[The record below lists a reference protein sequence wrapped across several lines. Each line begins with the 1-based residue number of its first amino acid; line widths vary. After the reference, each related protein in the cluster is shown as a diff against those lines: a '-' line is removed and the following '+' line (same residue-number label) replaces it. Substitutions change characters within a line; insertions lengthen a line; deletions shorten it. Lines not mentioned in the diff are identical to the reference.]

1 MDNYEYMEESTI
13 PVDLICKL
21 CKKPFID
28 PVILPS
34 PCEQTFC
41 LKCIQTNLEN
51 HSNNCSECNKKP
63 LSNNDLKS
71 ENPILRKMLGKLL
84 VKCCSCSE
92 ENIQRSNFSEH
103 IQQQCP
109 KRIVDCSAND
119 ILCPW
124 NGHYDELNE
133 HFNHCPYEKL
143 RTVLIKLINDARRID
158 ELNQLQIDFQ
168 SLENKYQEQQ
178 NRIQQIENEN
188 EILNNQINEMKK
200 FEIENKNLNEQL
212 NKLENFEIENK
223 SLNEKI
229 DEHINEINELKSKN
243 QLIQDQCDQYEIN
256 NNDIE
261 IELKILNESLQ
272 LTNIVIE
279 NFQAKIKFF
288 QENLNQLNLTQI
300 NNQTLNELYQQQ
312 QIQNDSLDKQNQY
325 LQETIVIYEQELE
338 HLQEYCKQ
346 IDADNQQYFLN
357 NKENQHLKVRLTEYE
372 KEIEQLKQYCKQIEA
387 ANQQYFLINEENNHL
402 KAQLIK
408 YEKQIEQLKQYCEQ
422 IEANNQQLIEQSIQ
436 YKIKIDQLT
445 INIKRLEAKLDRP
458 VIQSHII
465 ADQITY
471 NNNQL
476 VELIDKCQTGELV
489 NLNGQK
495 INDHDIDIVINKALI
510 NKQCQSLILWN
521 NCLTS
526 YSISRLFSFLNMN
539 ITLKKLSI
547 SNNHLS
553 DESIKS
559 LSESLSFKNVTL
571 KELVLS
577 SNEITDQGLIYLSD
591 MLKTNE
597 TLIVL
602 GLQDNNITD
611 KAIQYLCQVIQ
622 SDNKTIEEISLYSNK
637 LITDTSIDYIFNMI
651 TNNQS
656 LKTFWI
662 WNCHLSKQGK
672 HKLQQSIQS
681 KSDFDLRL

>member
-13 PVDLICKL
+13 PVDFICKL

-71 ENPILRKMLGKLL
+71 ENPILRKMLDKLL

-312 QIQNDSLDKQNQY
+312 QIQNDSFDKQNQY

-338 HLQEYCKQ
+338 HLQEY
-346 IDADNQQYFLN
+346 F
-357 NKENQHLKVRLTEYE
+357 
-372 KEIEQLKQYCKQIEA
+372 
-387 ANQQYFLINEENNHL
+387 
-402 KAQLIK
+402 
-408 YEKQIEQLKQYCEQ
+408 
-422 IEANNQQLIEQSIQ
+422 
-436 YKIKIDQLT
+436 
-445 INIKRLEAKLDRP
+445 
-458 VIQSHII
+458 I

-495 INDHDIDIVINKALI
+495 INDHDIDIVINKALF

-622 SDNKTIEEISLYSNK
+622 SDNKTIEEITLYSNK

-672 HKLQQSIQS
+672 HKLQQSIQW

>member
-133 HFNHCPYEKL
+133 HFNQCPYEKL

-200 FEIENKNLNEQL
+200 FESENKNLNEQL

-261 IELKILNESLQ
+261 IELKILNKSLQ

-357 NKENQHLKVRLTEYE
+357 NKENDHLKVRLTEYEKENDHLKVRLIEYE

-402 KAQLIK
+402 KAQLIE

-458 VIQSHII
+458 VIQSH
-465 ADQITY
+465 
-471 NNNQL
+471 
-476 VELIDKCQTGELV
+476 
-489 NLNGQK
+489 
-495 INDHDIDIVINKALI
+495 
-510 NKQCQSLILWN
+510 
-521 NCLTS
+521 
-526 YSISRLFSFLNMN
+526 
-539 ITLKKLSI
+539 
-547 SNNHLS
+547 
-553 DESIKS
+553 
-559 LSESLSFKNVTL
+559 
-571 KELVLS
+571 
-577 SNEITDQGLIYLSD
+577 
-591 MLKTNE
+591 
-597 TLIVL
+597 
-602 GLQDNNITD
+602 
-611 KAIQYLCQVIQ
+611 
-622 SDNKTIEEISLYSNK
+622 
-637 LITDTSIDYIFNMI
+637 
-651 TNNQS
+651 
-656 LKTFWI
+656 
-662 WNCHLSKQGK
+662 
-672 HKLQQSIQS
+672 S
-681 KSDFDLRL
+681 KSTIASL

>member
-13 PVDLICKL
+13 PVDFICKL

-71 ENPILRKMLGKLL
+71 ENPILRKMLDKLL

-312 QIQNDSLDKQNQY
+312 QIQK
-325 LQETIVIYEQELE
+325 
-338 HLQEYCKQ
+338 
-346 IDADNQQYFLN
+346 
-357 NKENQHLKVRLTEYE
+357 
-372 KEIEQLKQYCKQIEA
+372 
-387 ANQQYFLINEENNHL
+387 
-402 KAQLIK
+402 
-408 YEKQIEQLKQYCEQ
+408 
-422 IEANNQQLIEQSIQ
+422 
-436 YKIKIDQLT
+436 
-445 INIKRLEAKLDRP
+445 
-458 VIQSHII
+458 
-465 ADQITY
+465 
-471 NNNQL
+471 
-476 VELIDKCQTGELV
+476 
-489 NLNGQK
+489 
-495 INDHDIDIVINKALI
+495 
-510 NKQCQSLILWN
+510 
-521 NCLTS
+521 
-526 YSISRLFSFLNMN
+526 
-539 ITLKKLSI
+539 
-547 SNNHLS
+547 
-553 DESIKS
+553 
-559 LSESLSFKNVTL
+559 
-571 KELVLS
+571 
-577 SNEITDQGLIYLSD
+577 
-591 MLKTNE
+591 
-597 TLIVL
+597 
-602 GLQDNNITD
+602 
-611 KAIQYLCQVIQ
+611 
-622 SDNKTIEEISLYSNK
+622 
-637 LITDTSIDYIFNMI
+637 
-651 TNNQS
+651 
-656 LKTFWI
+656 
-662 WNCHLSKQGK
+662 
-672 HKLQQSIQS
+672 
-681 KSDFDLRL
+681 